1 MRCLV
6 ALNGRRCS
14 FGQLSPI
21 PGVREPGKVLFS
33 GHADPL
39 VRCFVCLLESSPSVV
54 EQLAQP
60 LEFRAGRRDSK
71 RNPACQKIVMGS
83 GLL

>member
-6 ALNGRRCS
+6 ALKGRRCS
-14 FGQLSPI
+14 FERQPSTI

-39 VRCFVCLLESSPSVV
+39 VHCFVRLLESSPSVV
-54 EQLAQP
+54 EQLAHP
-60 LEFRAGRRDSK
+60 VEFRAGYRR
-71 RNPACQKIVMGS
+71 
-83 GLL
+83 